1 MTAPA
6 PNPPIVLIIDDD
18 RSTRGLLNLAMSTEG
33 YQVVEA
39 KDGEQGLAE
48 YRISQPNLVLMD
60 AVMPGMDGF
69 SCCQRLRQLPGGD
82 RVPLLILTVLD
93 DQASVDQAF
102 AVGAT
107 DYITK
112 PINWPVLSERVRRLL
127 AAHQALL
134 TAETESSTLESWTQF
149 LSQILHNH
157 DQALWEQLQ
166 QLVSALPSVT
176 SAHRIHLWQPQTSRW
191 VESAGLPSLDNPSN
205 FDVASQ
211 PDWQHRLQQGEI
223 LPLNQ
228 ADLTQ
233 DSAPTALWEN
243 LQAHQTSAL
252 LVVPI
257 LAEQHLWG
265 TLYLHSPEP
274 APDWSTTTLERLS
287 DLQIILKLILAQ
299 QPK

>member
-6 PNPPIVLIIDDD
+6 PASPVVLIIDDD

-69 SCCQRLRQLPGGD
+69 NCCQRLRQLPGGD

-127 AAHQALL
+127 ATHQALI
-134 TAETESSTLESWTQF
+134 TAEATCSKLEGWTQC
-149 LSQILHNH
+149 LSQSLHNH
-157 DQALWEQLQ
+157 DQELWEQLQ
-166 QLVSALPSVT
+166 QLVNALQSVT
-176 SAHRIHLWQPQTSRW
+176 LTHRIHLWQQQTSRW
-191 VESAGLPSLDNPSN
+191 VESAALPSLENPSN
-205 FDVASQ
+205 FDLALQ

-223 LPLNQ
+223 LALDQ
-228 ADLTQ
+228 LSLTK
-233 DSAPTALWEN
+233 DPAPPALWDN
-243 LQAHQTSAL
+243 LQALQTRAL
-252 LVVPI
+252 VVVPI
-257 LAEQHLWG
+257 LAEQQLWG
-265 TLYLHSPEP
+265 TLYLHSPQ
-274 APDWSTTTLERLS
+274 PDPNWSDTTLERLA

-299 QPK
+299 QQ